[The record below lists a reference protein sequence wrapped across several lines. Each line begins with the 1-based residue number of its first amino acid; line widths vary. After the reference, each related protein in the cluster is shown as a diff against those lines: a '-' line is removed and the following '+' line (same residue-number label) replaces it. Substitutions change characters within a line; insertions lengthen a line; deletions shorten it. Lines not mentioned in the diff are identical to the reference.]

1 MRRAPG
7 PGNRW
12 GAREEMAVT
21 GTWKPGTLGPEGSER
36 GSEALEMPR
45 GLARSPVSG
54 IRRQSSRAARAD
66 SGARENRGGVAPL
79 EQEGDG
85 LVQ

>member
-1 MRRAPG
+1 MVG
-7 PGNRW
+7 EGE
-12 GAREEMAVT
+12 GEGEGEMAVT
-21 GTWKPGTLGPEGSER
+21 ETWKAGTMGLEGSER
-36 GSEALEMPR
+36 GREVLEMPR

-54 IRRQSSRAARAD
+54 TRRQSSRAARAD
-66 SGARENRGGVAPL
+66 RGARENRGGVAPL